1 MSEYIYLIQHPDKEG
16 WFKVGE
22 TSNPS
27 QRLTQL
33 QIANPSELSYHSLYE
48 SRAANSDRECH
59 AALSHLNR
67 RGEWFEGDIDEAAEI
82 IGRTTWSSPVSEV
95 VDQDKLTTPVR
106 RQPRTSK
113 AGRSPYG
120 SRSFLDVV
128 CPA

>member
-1 MSEYIYLIQHPDKEG
+1 MSNYIYLIQHPDKEG

-27 QRLTQL
+27 QRLAQL

-48 SRAANSDRECH
+48 SRAANSDRDCH
-59 AALSHLNR
+59 KALSHMDR

-82 IGRTTWSSPVSEV
+82 ISRTTWSGQVTEV
-95 VDQDKLTTPVR
+95 VNEDSLSKPVR
-106 RQPRTSK
+106 RQPKTSK
-113 AGRSPYG
+113 ASRSPYG
-120 SRSFLDVV
+120 SRSFLDVA